1 MEKNLAIPKPRKSGQ
16 ICHSLS
22 PSLYRVSTVWWSPY
36 LFFTVEVKNAFMP
49 IFERGLGRVSKRHVR
64 GKSIGKK
71 RFYGIYIEI
80 KQLEVG
86 HNVITMKL
94 ECHLKWFSTTST
106 IEGLGKDSTLNSTT
120 RVPRTLCTFS
130 TLWYSSRPEKKCF
143 GKIP

>member
-1 MEKNLAIPKPRKSGQ
+1 M
-16 ICHSLS
+16 HSCRFLS
-22 PSLYRVSTVWWSPY
+22 EDWGEFQNSMC
-36 LFFTVEVKNAFMP
+36 VERAW
-49 IFERGLGRVSKRHVR
+49 E
-64 GKSIGKK
+64 KK

-130 TLWYSSRPEKKCF
+130 TL
-143 GKIP
+143 